1 MKEVVKP
8 TEKQQKES
16 TVAGLVAVVACVL
29 RNISNDEEEAI
40 NCFEALY
47 DPFSILCHSG
57 DELCALE
64 FLSLTPYSILSLLP
78 GI

>member
-29 RNISNDEEEAI
+29 RNTSNDEEEAI
-40 NCFEALY
+40 N
-47 DPFSILCHSG
+47 
-57 DELCALE
+57 
-64 FLSLTPYSILSLLP
+64 
-78 GI
+78 